1 MCYRGDRIG
10 LHEIAEPIRKT
21 RPPAAGLR
29 RGMLGRRK
37 PKPDYRWRE
46 GYAPY
51 SLTVPPAGLAAPVV
65 LRPSA
70 PPKKQ
75 GYAPGRRTTESQPE
89 RGHFLMSFDMALRS
103 HL

>member
-1 MCYRGDRIG
+1 LGGENRNRI
-10 LHEIAEPIRKT
+10 
-21 RPPAAGLR
+21 
-29 RGMLGRRK
+29 
-37 PKPDYRWRE
+37 YRWRE

-51 SLTVPPAGLAAPVV
+51 SLIVPPAGLAAPVV